1 MNDSYV
7 IVNVLVFKN
16 LMMSRT
22 YIDPVLEKHTFS
34 EQDNQINNNIK
45 DGNIEHSRVTRTY
58 SIKN

>member
-1 MNDSYV
+1 MSDSYV

-34 EQDNQINNNIK
+34 EQDNQINNNMVS
-45 DGNIEHSRVTRTY
+45 GNY
-58 SIKN
+58 QW